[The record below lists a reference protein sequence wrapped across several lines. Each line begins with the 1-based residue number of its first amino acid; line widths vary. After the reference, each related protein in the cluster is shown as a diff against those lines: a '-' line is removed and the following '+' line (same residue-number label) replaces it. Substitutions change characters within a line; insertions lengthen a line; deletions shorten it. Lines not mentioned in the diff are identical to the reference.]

1 MRACGETTEQV
12 RRGGLKG
19 VTAVWRSI
27 QDTFALTDQGMKDF
41 MRGAGFCA
49 LANLMLMLPIVV
61 LYFTARGFIRY
72 LDDPSVGL
80 PDMALFAVAIVAALV
95 VMFVTQMWEYRATYT
110 AVYQE
115 SARKR
120 IAIAERL
127 RLLPLSFFGKRDLAD
142 LTSVIMKD
150 CSDQERLFSHTMP
163 QIFGMGASTLVFAA
177 MMFAF
182 DWRLAASALWPI
194 PVALTALLLTARIQ
208 KSHTAKKNAASLSF
222 ADGLQE
228 YLECHREIRSLNK
241 VGVFQG
247 ELDCRIDRFER
258 EKIDA
263 ELAMGVAVCSAQG
276 FLRLGIASVIVV
288 GTMLL
293 VTGQVDFLVF
303 FVYLLAVTRVYDPI
317 NVVLQAVA
325 ELMDMSL
332 SLERMRAIENEPVQ
346 TGSTSF
352 EPQGYD
358 VVFEDVGFAYAD
370 GEDVLG
376 SVSFKAREG
385 QVTALVGASG
395 SGKSTAVKLASR
407 FWDVSSGTVFVGGV
421 DVSTVDPETLLS
433 AFSEVFQD
441 VVLFDDTVRENIR
454 LGRKDATNE
463 EVLAAARAA
472 RCDEFV
478 ERLPNG
484 YDTMI
489 GENGSRLSGGER
501 QRISIARALL
511 KDAPIVL
518 LDEATA
524 SLDVENETYVQAA
537 LSELLQG
544 KTVLVIA
551 HRMRTVDNADK
562 IVVLEGGCVVEQ
574 GSPAELREKPD
585 GRYRRMLELQR
596 ESEVWAL

>member
-1 MRACGETTEQV
+1 
-12 RRGGLKG
+12 
-19 VTAVWRSI
+19 
-27 QDTFALTDQGMKDF
+27 MKDF

-61 LYFTARGFIRY
+61 LYFVASDFIRY
-72 LDDPSVGL
+72 LGEPAVGL
-80 PDMALFAVAIVAALV
+80 PGMALYAVGIVAALA

-110 AVYQE
+110 VVYQE

-120 IAIAERL
+120 VAIAERL

-163 QIFGMGASTLVFAA
+163 QLFGMGASTLVFAV

-194 PVALTALLLTARIQ
+194 PVALVALLLTARVQ

-222 ADGLQE
+222 VDGLQE

-241 VGVFQG
+241 VSAFQG
-247 ELDCRIDRFER
+247 ELDHCIDRFER
-258 EKIDA
+258 EKIGA

-293 VTGQVDFLVF
+293 VAGRVDFLVF

-317 NVVLQAVA
+317 NVILQAIA

-332 SLERMRAIENEPVQ
+332 SLGRMRAIENEPIQ
-346 TGSTSF
+346 TGHTSF

-358 VVFEDVGFAYAD
+358 VAFDDVGFAYAD
-370 GEDVLG
+370 GEDVLDG
-376 SVSFKAREG
+376 VSFKAREG

-407 FWDVSSGTVFVGGV
+407 FWDVSSGAVFVGGV

-433 AFSEVFQD
+433 SFSEVFQD

-454 LGRKDATNE
+454 LGKKNATDE
-463 EVLAAARAA
+463 EVLAAAKAA

-484 YDTMI
+484 YDTPI
-489 GENGSRLSGGER
+489 GENGGRLSGGER

-511 KDAPIVL
+511 KNAPIVL

-524 SLDVENETYVQAA
+524 SLDVENETQVQAA

-562 IVVLEGGCVVEQ
+562 IVVLEGGRVVEQ
-574 GSPAELREKPD
+574 GSPAELREKPE

-596 ESEVWAL
+596 ESAAWAL

>member
-1 MRACGETTEQV
+1 MTTV
-12 RRGGLKG
+12 RR
-19 VTAVWRSI
+19 RI
-27 QDTFALTDQGMKDF
+27 QDAFALTDQGMKDF
-41 MRGAGFCA
+41 IRGAGFCA

-61 LYFTARGFIRY
+61 LYFVASDFVRY
-72 LDDPSVGL
+72 LGDPAVGL
-80 PDMALFAVAIVAALV
+80 PGMTLYAVGIVAALA
-95 VMFVTQMWEYRATYT
+95 VMFVTQMWEYRGTYT
-110 AVYQE
+110 VVYQE

-120 IAIAERL
+120 ISIAERL

-163 QIFGMGASTLVFAA
+163 QIFGMGASTLVFAV

-194 PVALTALLLTARIQ
+194 PVALAALLLTARIQ

-241 VGVFQG
+241 VGAFQD

-258 EKIDA
+258 EKIGA

-288 GTMLL
+288 GTVLL
-293 VTGQVDFLVF
+293 VAGQVDFLVF

-317 NVVLQAVA
+317 NVILQAIA

-332 SLERMRAIENEPVQ
+332 SLERMRAIENEPIQ

-352 EPQGYD
+352 EPRGYD

-376 SVSFKAREG
+376 DVSFKTREG

-407 FWDVSSGTVFVGGV
+407 FWDVNSGAVFVGGV

-454 LGRKDATNE
+454 LGKKDATNE

-524 SLDVENETYVQAA
+524 SLDVENETQVQAA
-537 LSELLQG
+537 LSELLQD

-551 HRMRTVDNADK
+551 HRMRTGDNADK
-562 IVVLEGGCVVEQ
+562 IVVLEGGRVAEQ

-585 GRYRRMLELQR
+585 GKYRRMLELQR
-596 ESEVWAL
+596 ESEAWVL

>member
-1 MRACGETTEQV
+1 MW
-12 RRGGLKG
+12 RR
-19 VTAVWRSI
+19 I
-27 QDTFALTDQGMKDF
+27 QDAFALTDQGMKDF

-61 LYFTARGFIRY
+61 LYFTASDFIRY
-72 LDDPSVGL
+72 LGDPAVGL
-80 PDMALFAVAIVAALV
+80 PSMALYAVGIVAALA
-95 VMFVTQMWEYRATYT
+95 VMFVTQMWEYRGTYT
-110 AVYQE
+110 VVYQE

-127 RLLPLSFFGKRDLAD
+127 RLLPLSFFGKRDLSD

-163 QIFGMGASTLVFAA
+163 QIFGMGASTLVFAV

-194 PVALTALLLTARIQ
+194 PVALVALLLTARVQ

-241 VGVFQG
+241 VSAFQG
-247 ELDCRIDRFER
+247 ELDRCIDCFER

-293 VTGQVDFLVF
+293 VAGQIDFLVF

-317 NVVLQAVA
+317 NVILQAIA

-332 SLERMRAIENEPVQ
+332 SLERMRAIENEPIQ
-346 TGSTSF
+346 TGRTSF

-358 VVFEDVGFAYAD
+358 VVFDDVGFSYAD
-370 GEDVLG
+370 GEDVLD

-407 FWDVSSGTVFVGGV
+407 FWDVSSGAVFVGGV

-441 VVLFDDTVRENIR
+441 VVLFDGTVRENIR
-454 LGRKDATNE
+454 LGKKDATNE
-463 EVLAAARAA
+463 EVLAASRAA

-524 SLDVENETYVQAA
+524 SLDVENETQVQAA
-537 LSELLQG
+537 LSELLQD

-562 IVVLEGGCVVEQ
+562 IVVLEDGRVAEQ
-574 GSPAELREKPD
+574 GSPAELRERPE
-585 GRYRRMLELQR
+585 GEYRRMLELQR
-596 ESEVWAL
+596 ESGAWTL

>member
-1 MRACGETTEQV
+1 
-12 RRGGLKG
+12 
-19 VTAVWRSI
+19 
-27 QDTFALTDQGMKDF
+27 MKDF

-61 LYFTARGFIRY
+61 LYFVASDFVRY
-72 LDDPSVGL
+72 LGDPAVGL
-80 PDMALFAVAIVAALV
+80 PGMALYAVGIVAALA

-110 AVYQE
+110 VVYQE

-194 PVALTALLLTARIQ
+194 PVALVALLLTARVQ

-222 ADGLQE
+222 VDGLQE

-241 VGVFQG
+241 VGAFQSDLG
-247 ELDCRIDRFER
+247 RRIDRFER

-293 VTGQVDFLVF
+293 VTGRVDFLVF

-317 NVVLQAVA
+317 NVILQAVA

-332 SLERMRAIENEPVQ
+332 SLGRMRAIENEPIQ
-346 TGSTSF
+346 TGHTSF

-358 VVFEDVGFAYAD
+358 VVFDDVGFAYAD
-370 GEDVLG
+370 GEDVLDG
-376 SVSFKAREG
+376 VSFTAREG

-407 FWDVSSGTVFVGGV
+407 FWDVSSGAVFVGGV

-433 AFSEVFQD
+433 SFSEVFQD

-454 LGRKDATNE
+454 LGKKNATDE
-463 EVLAAARAA
+463 EVLAAAKAA

-484 YDTMI
+484 YDTLI
-489 GENGSRLSGGER
+489 GENGGRLSGGER

-511 KDAPIVL
+511 KNAPIVL

-524 SLDVENETYVQAA
+524 SLDVENETQVQAA

-562 IVVLEGGCVVEQ
+562 IVVLEGGRVVEQ
-574 GSPAELREKPD
+574 GSPAELREKPE

-596 ESEVWAL
+596 ESAAWAL

>member
-1 MRACGETTEQV
+1 M
-12 RRGGLKG
+12 
-19 VTAVWRSI
+19 TAVWRRI
-27 QDTFALTDQGMKDF
+27 QDAFALTDQGMKDF
-41 MRGAGFCA
+41 IRGAGFCA

-61 LYFTARGFIRY
+61 LYFVASDFVRY
-72 LDDPSVGL
+72 LDNPSVGL
-80 PDMALFAVAIVAALV
+80 PGMALYAAGIVAALA
-95 VMFVTQMWEYRATYT
+95 VMFVTQMWEYRGTYT
-110 AVYQE
+110 VVYQE

-120 IAIAERL
+120 ISIAERL

-163 QIFGMGASTLVFAA
+163 QIFGMGASTLVFAV

-194 PVALTALLLTARIQ
+194 PVALVALLLTAHIQ
-208 KSHTAKKNAASLSF
+208 KSHTVKKNAASLSF
-222 ADGLQE
+222 ADALQE

-241 VGVFQG
+241 VGAFQD

-258 EKIDA
+258 EKIGA

-288 GTMLL
+288 GTVLL
-293 VTGQVDFLVF
+293 VAGQVDFLVF

-317 NVVLQAVA
+317 NVILQAIA

-332 SLERMRAIENEPVQ
+332 SLERMRAIENEPIQ

-407 FWDVSSGTVFVGGV
+407 FWDVSSGAILVGGV

-454 LGRKDATNE
+454 LGKKDATNE

-551 HRMRTVDNADK
+551 HRMRTIDNAD
-562 IVVLEGGCVVEQ
+562 
-574 GSPAELREKPD
+574 
-585 GRYRRMLELQR
+585 
-596 ESEVWAL
+596 

>member
-1 MRACGETTEQV
+1 MW
-12 RRGGLKG
+12 RR
-19 VTAVWRSI
+19 I
-27 QDTFALTDQGMKDF
+27 QDAFALTDQGMKDF
-41 MRGAGFCA
+41 IRGAGFCA

-61 LYFTARGFIRY
+61 LYFVASDFVRY
-72 LDDPSVGL
+72 LDNPSVGL
-80 PDMALFAVAIVAALV
+80 PGMALYAAGIVATLA
-95 VMFVTQMWEYRATYT
+95 VMFVTQMWEYRGTYT
-110 AVYQE
+110 VVYQE

-120 IAIAERL
+120 ISIAERL

-163 QIFGMGASTLVFAA
+163 QIFGMGASTLVFAV

-194 PVALTALLLTARIQ
+194 PVALVALLLTAHIQ
-208 KSHTAKKNAASLSF
+208 KSHTVKKNAASLSF
-222 ADGLQE
+222 ADALQE

-241 VGVFQG
+241 VGAFQD

-258 EKIDA
+258 EKIGA

-288 GTMLL
+288 GTVLL
-293 VTGQVDFLVF
+293 VAGQVGFLVF

-317 NVVLQAVA
+317 NVILQAIA

-332 SLERMRAIENEPVQ
+332 SLERMRAIENEPIQ

-407 FWDVSSGTVFVGGV
+407 FWDVSSGAIFVGGV

-454 LGRKDATNE
+454 LGKKDATNE

-596 ESEVWAL
+596 ESEAWVL

>member
-1 MRACGETTEQV
+1 
-12 RRGGLKG
+12 
-19 VTAVWRSI
+19 
-27 QDTFALTDQGMKDF
+27 MKDF

-61 LYFTARGFIRY
+61 LYFVASDFVRY
-72 LDDPSVGL
+72 LGDPAVGL
-80 PDMALFAVAIVAALV
+80 PGMTLYAVGIVAALA

-110 AVYQE
+110 VVYQE

-163 QIFGMGASTLVFAA
+163 QIFGMGASTLVFAV

-194 PVALTALLLTARIQ
+194 PVALVALLLTARVQ

-222 ADGLQE
+222 VDGLQE

-241 VGVFQG
+241 VSAFQG
-247 ELDCRIDRFER
+247 ELDRRIDCFER
-258 EKIDA
+258 EKIGA
-263 ELAMGVAVCSAQG
+263 ELAMGVAVCSAQS
-276 FLRLGIASVIVV
+276 FLCLGIASVIVA

-293 VTGQVDFLVF
+293 VAGQVDFLVF

-317 NVVLQAVA
+317 NVILQAIA

-332 SLERMRAIENEPVQ
+332 SLERMRAIENEPIQ
-346 TGSTSF
+346 TGRTSF

-358 VVFEDVGFAYAD
+358 VVFDDVGFAYAD
-370 GEDVLG
+370 GEDVLNG
-376 SVSFKAREG
+376 VSFRAREG

-407 FWDVSSGTVFVGGV
+407 FWDVSSGAVFVGGV
-421 DVSTVDPETLLS
+421 DVSSVDPETLLS
-433 AFSEVFQD
+433 SFSEVFQD

-454 LGRKDATNE
+454 LGKKDATNE
-463 EVLAAARAA
+463 EVLAAAKAA
-472 RCDEFV
+472 RCDEFA

-511 KDAPIVL
+511 KNAPIVL

-524 SLDVENETYVQAA
+524 SLAVENETQVQAA

-562 IVVLEGGCVVEQ
+562 IVVLEGGRVAEQ
-574 GSPAELREKPD
+574 GSPAELREKPE

-596 ESEVWAL
+596 ESAAWAL

>member
-1 MRACGETTEQV
+1 MV
-12 RRGGLKG
+12 
-19 VTAVWRSI
+19 AVWRRI
-27 QDTFALTDQGMKDF
+27 QDAFALTDQGMKDF

-61 LYFTARGFIRY
+61 LYFVASDFIGC
-72 LDDPSVGL
+72 LGDPAACLPSMAPYVVG
-80 PDMALFAVAIVAALV
+80 IVAALA

-110 AVYQE
+110 VVYEE

-194 PVALTALLLTARIQ
+194 PVALAALLLTARVQ

-222 ADGLQE
+222 VDGLQE

-241 VGVFQG
+241 VGAFQSDLG
-247 ELDCRIDRFER
+247 RRIDRFER

-293 VTGQVDFLVF
+293 VTGRVDFLVF

-317 NVVLQAVA
+317 NVILQAVA

-332 SLERMRAIENEPVQ
+332 SLKRMRAIENEPIQ

-358 VVFEDVGFAYAD
+358 VAFDDVGFAYAD
-370 GEDVLG
+370 GEDVLDG
-376 SVSFKAREG
+376 VSFTAREG

-407 FWDVSSGTVFVGGV
+407 FWDVSSGAVFVGGI

-433 AFSEVFQD
+433 SFSEVFQD
-441 VVLFDDTVRENIR
+441 VVLFDGTVRENIR
-454 LGRKDATNE
+454 LGKKNATDE
-463 EVLAAARAA
+463 EVLAAAKVA

-484 YDTMI
+484 YDTLI
-489 GENGSRLSGGER
+489 GENGGRLSGGER

-511 KDAPIVL
+511 KNAPIVL

-524 SLDVENETYVQAA
+524 SLDVENETQVQAA

-562 IVVLEGGCVVEQ
+562 IVVLEGGRVVEQ

-596 ESEVWAL
+596 ESDAWAL

>member
-1 MRACGETTEQV
+1 MW
-12 RRGGLKG
+12 RR
-19 VTAVWRSI
+19 I
-27 QDTFALTDQGMKDF
+27 QDAFALTDQGMKDF

-61 LYFTARGFIRY
+61 LYFAASDFIRY
-72 LDDPSVGL
+72 LDDPSAGL
-80 PDMALFAVAIVAALV
+80 PGMALYAAGIVAALV
-95 VMFVTQMWEYRATYT
+95 VMFVTQMREYRATYS

-127 RLLPLSFFGKRDLAD
+127 RLLPLSFFGRRDLSD

-194 PVALTALLLTARIQ
+194 PVALVALLLTARVQ

-222 ADGLQE
+222 VDGLQE

-241 VGVFQG
+241 VGAFQSDLG
-247 ELDCRIDRFER
+247 RRIDRFER
-258 EKIDA
+258 EKIGA

-293 VTGQVDFLVF
+293 VTGRVDFLVF

-317 NVVLQAVA
+317 NVILQAIA

-332 SLERMRAIENEPVQ
+332 SLGRMRAIENEPIQ
-346 TGSTSF
+346 TGHTSF

-358 VVFEDVGFAYAD
+358 VAFDDVGFAYAD
-370 GEDVLG
+370 GEDVLDG
-376 SVSFKAREG
+376 VSFTAREG

-407 FWDVSSGTVFVGGV
+407 FWDVSSGAVFVGGV

-433 AFSEVFQD
+433 SFSEVFQD

-454 LGRKDATNE
+454 LGKKDATNE

-562 IVVLEGGCVVEQ
+562 IVVLEGGSVVEQ
-574 GSPAELREKPD
+574 GSPAELREKPE

-596 ESEVWAL
+596 ESAAWAL

>member
-1 MRACGETTEQV
+1 
-12 RRGGLKG
+12 
-19 VTAVWRSI
+19 
-27 QDTFALTDQGMKDF
+27 MKDF
-41 MRGAGFCA
+41 VRGAGFCA

-61 LYFTARGFIRY
+61 LYFVASDFIRY
-72 LDDPSVGL
+72 LGDPAAGL
-80 PDMALFAVAIVAALV
+80 PGMAPYAAGIVAALA
-95 VMFVTQMWEYRATYT
+95 VMSVTQMWEYRATYT
-110 AVYQE
+110 VVYRE

-194 PVALTALLLTARIQ
+194 PVALAALLLTARVQ
-208 KSHTAKKNAASLSF
+208 KSHTAKKNAASLSL

-241 VGVFQG
+241 VGTFQG
-247 ELDCRIDRFER
+247 DLGRRIDRFER
-258 EKIDA
+258 EKIGA

-317 NVVLQAVA
+317 NVILQATA

-346 TGSTSF
+346 MGSTSF
-352 EPQGYD
+352 KPQGYD
-358 VVFEDVGFAYAD
+358 VVFDDVGFAYAD
-370 GEDVLG
+370 GEDVLDG
-376 SVSFKAREG
+376 VSFTAQEG

-407 FWDVSSGTVFVGGV
+407 FWDVSSGAVYVGGV
-421 DVSTVDPETLLS
+421 DVSSIDPETLLS

-441 VVLFDDTVRENIR
+441 VVLFDGTVRENIR
-454 LGRKDATNE
+454 LGKKDATNE
-463 EVLAAARAA
+463 EVLAAAKAA

-478 ERLPNG
+478 ERLPEG

-524 SLDVENETYVQAA
+524 SLDVENETQVQAA

-562 IVVLEGGCVVEQ
+562 IVVLEGGRVVEQ
-574 GSPAELREKPD
+574 GSPAELRDKPE

-596 ESEVWAL
+596 ESAAWAL

>member
-1 MRACGETTEQV
+1 MTTV
-12 RRGGLKG
+12 RRRL
-19 VTAVWRSI
+19 
-27 QDTFALTDQGMKDF
+27 QDIFALTDQGMKDF

-61 LYFTARGFIRY
+61 LYFVASDFIRY
-72 LDDPSVGL
+72 LGEPAVGL
-80 PDMALFAVAIVAALV
+80 PGMALYTVGIVAALA
-95 VMFVTQMWEYRATYT
+95 VMFITQMWEYRATYT
-110 AVYQE
+110 VVYQE

-163 QIFGMGASTLVFAA
+163 QLFGMGASTLVFAV

-194 PVALTALLLTARIQ
+194 PVALAALLLTARVQ

-222 ADGLQE
+222 VDGLQE

-241 VGVFQG
+241 VSAFQG
-247 ELDCRIDRFER
+247 ELDHCIDRFER
-258 EKIDA
+258 EKIGA

-293 VTGQVDFLVF
+293 VAGRVDFLVF

-317 NVVLQAVA
+317 NVILQAIA

-332 SLERMRAIENEPVQ
+332 SLGRMRAIENEPIQ
-346 TGSTSF
+346 TGHTSF

-358 VVFEDVGFAYAD
+358 VVFDDVGFAYAD
-370 GEDVLG
+370 GEDVLDG
-376 SVSFKAREG
+376 VSFTAREG

-407 FWDVSSGTVFVGGV
+407 FWDVSSGAVFVGGV

-433 AFSEVFQD
+433 SFSEVFQD

-454 LGRKDATNE
+454 LGKKNATDE
-463 EVLAAARAA
+463 EVLAAAKAA

-484 YDTMI
+484 YDTLI
-489 GENGSRLSGGER
+489 GENGGRLSGGER

-511 KDAPIVL
+511 KNAPIVL

-524 SLDVENETYVQAA
+524 SLDVENETQVQAA

-562 IVVLEGGCVVEQ
+562 IVVLEGGRVVEQ
-574 GSPAELREKPD
+574 GSPAELREKPE

-596 ESEVWAL
+596 ESAAWAL

>member
-1 MRACGETTEQV
+1 
-12 RRGGLKG
+12 
-19 VTAVWRSI
+19 
-27 QDTFALTDQGMKDF
+27 MKDF

-61 LYFTARGFIRY
+61 LYFVASDFIGC
-72 LDDPSVGL
+72 LGDPAACLPSMAPYVVG
-80 PDMALFAVAIVAALV
+80 IVAALS

-110 AVYQE
+110 VVYKE

-163 QIFGMGASTLVFAA
+163 QIFGMGASTLVFAV

-194 PVALTALLLTARIQ
+194 PVALVALLLTARVQ

-222 ADGLQE
+222 VDGLQE

-241 VGVFQG
+241 VGAFQSDLG
-247 ELDCRIDRFER
+247 RRIDRFER
-258 EKIDA
+258 EKIGA

-293 VTGQVDFLVF
+293 VAGRVDFLVF

-317 NVVLQAVA
+317 NVILQAIA

-332 SLERMRAIENEPVQ
+332 SLGRMRAIENEPIQ
-346 TGSTSF
+346 TGHTSF

-358 VVFEDVGFAYAD
+358 VAFDDVGFAYAD
-370 GEDVLG
+370 GEDVLDG
-376 SVSFKAREG
+376 VSFTAREG

-407 FWDVSSGTVFVGGV
+407 FWDVSSGAVFVGGI

-454 LGRKDATNE
+454 LGKKNATDE
-463 EVLAAARAA
+463 EVLAAAKAA

-484 YDTMI
+484 YDTLI
-489 GENGSRLSGGER
+489 GENGGRLSGGER

-511 KDAPIVL
+511 KNAPIVL

-524 SLDVENETYVQAA
+524 SLDVENETHVQAA

-562 IVVLEGGCVVEQ
+562 IVVLEGGRVVEQ
-574 GSPAELREKPD
+574 GSPAELREKPE

-596 ESEVWAL
+596 ESAAWAL

>member
-1 MRACGETTEQV
+1 
-12 RRGGLKG
+12 
-19 VTAVWRSI
+19 
-27 QDTFALTDQGMKDF
+27 MKDF

-61 LYFTARGFIRY
+61 LYFVASDFVRY
-72 LDDPSVGL
+72 LGEPAVGL
-80 PDMALFAVAIVAALV
+80 PGMALYAVGIVAALA

-110 AVYQE
+110 VVYQE

-163 QIFGMGASTLVFAA
+163 QLFGMGASTLVFAV

-194 PVALTALLLTARIQ
+194 PVALVALLLTARVQ

-222 ADGLQE
+222 VDGLQE

-241 VGVFQG
+241 VSAFQG
-247 ELDCRIDRFER
+247 ELDHCIDRFER
-258 EKIDA
+258 EKIGA

-293 VTGQVDFLVF
+293 VAGRVDFLVF

-317 NVVLQAVA
+317 NVILQAIA

-332 SLERMRAIENEPVQ
+332 SLGRMRAIENEPIQ
-346 TGSTSF
+346 TGHTSF

-358 VVFEDVGFAYAD
+358 VAFDDVGFAYAD
-370 GEDVLG
+370 GEDVLDG
-376 SVSFKAREG
+376 VSFKAREG

-407 FWDVSSGTVFVGGV
+407 FWDVSSGAVFVGGV

-433 AFSEVFQD
+433 SFSEVFQD

-454 LGRKDATNE
+454 LGKKNATDE
-463 EVLAAARAA
+463 EVLAAAKAA

-484 YDTMI
+484 YDTLI
-489 GENGSRLSGGER
+489 GENGGRLSGGER

-511 KDAPIVL
+511 KNAPIVL

-524 SLDVENETYVQAA
+524 SLDVENETQVQAA
-537 LSELLQG
+537 LSELLQD

-562 IVVLEGGCVVEQ
+562 IVVLEGGRVVEQ
-574 GSPAELREKPD
+574 GSPAELREKPE

-596 ESEVWAL
+596 ESAAWAL

>member
-1 MRACGETTEQV
+1 
-12 RRGGLKG
+12 
-19 VTAVWRSI
+19 
-27 QDTFALTDQGMKDF
+27 MKDF

-61 LYFTARGFIRY
+61 LYFVASDFVRY
-72 LDDPSVGL
+72 LGDPAVGL
-80 PDMALFAVAIVAALV
+80 PGMALYAVGIVAALA

-110 AVYQE
+110 VVYQE

-194 PVALTALLLTARIQ
+194 PVALVALLLTARVQ

-222 ADGLQE
+222 VDGLQE

-241 VGVFQG
+241 VGAFQSDLG
-247 ELDCRIDRFER
+247 RRIDRFER
-258 EKIDA
+258 EKIGA

-293 VTGQVDFLVF
+293 VTGRVDFLVF

-317 NVVLQAVA
+317 NVILQAVA

-332 SLERMRAIENEPVQ
+332 SLKRMRAIENEPIQ

-358 VVFEDVGFAYAD
+358 VAFDDVGFAYAD
-370 GEDVLG
+370 GEDVLDG
-376 SVSFKAREG
+376 VSFTAREG

-407 FWDVSSGTVFVGGV
+407 FWDVSSGAVFVGGV

-433 AFSEVFQD
+433 SFSEVFQD

-454 LGRKDATNE
+454 LGKKNATDE

-562 IVVLEGGCVVEQ
+562 IVVLEGGRVVEQ
-574 GSPAELREKPD
+574 GSPAELREKPE

-596 ESEVWAL
+596 ESAAWAL

>member
-1 MRACGETTEQV
+1 
-12 RRGGLKG
+12 
-19 VTAVWRSI
+19 
-27 QDTFALTDQGMKDF
+27 MKDF

-61 LYFTARGFIRY
+61 LYFAASDFIRY

-80 PDMALFAVAIVAALV
+80 PGMALYAAGIVAALV
-95 VMFVTQMWEYRATYT
+95 VMFVTQMWEYRATYST
-110 AVYQE
+110 VYQE

-127 RLLPLSFFGKRDLAD
+127 RLLPLSFFGRRDLSD

-194 PVALTALLLTARIQ
+194 PVALAALLLTGRIQ

-241 VGVFQG
+241 VGVIQG

-258 EKIDA
+258 EKVDA

-352 EPQGYD
+352 EPQGHD

-370 GEDVLG
+370 GEDVLS

-407 FWDVSSGTVFVGGV
+407 FWDVSSGAIFVGGV

-454 LGRKDATNE
+454 LGKKDATNE

-585 GRYRRMLELQR
+585 GRYRRMLELQC
-596 ESEVWAL
+596 ESEAWVL

>member
-1 MRACGETTEQV
+1 
-12 RRGGLKG
+12 
-19 VTAVWRSI
+19 
-27 QDTFALTDQGMKDF
+27 MKDF

-61 LYFTARGFIRY
+61 LYFVASDFIRY
-72 LDDPSVGL
+72 LGEPAVGL
-80 PDMALFAVAIVAALV
+80 PGMALYAVGIVAALA

-110 AVYQE
+110 VVYQE

-127 RLLPLSFFGKRDLAD
+127 RLLPLSLFGKRDLAD

-163 QIFGMGASTLVFAA
+163 QLFGMGASTLVFAV

-194 PVALTALLLTARIQ
+194 PIALAALLLTARVQ

-222 ADGLQE
+222 VDGLQE

-241 VGVFQG
+241 VSAFQG
-247 ELDCRIDRFER
+247 ELDHCIDRFER
-258 EKIDA
+258 EKIGA

-293 VTGQVDFLVF
+293 VAGRVDFLVF

-317 NVVLQAVA
+317 NVILQAIA

-332 SLERMRAIENEPVQ
+332 SLGRMRAIENEPIQ
-346 TGSTSF
+346 TGRTSF

-358 VVFEDVGFAYAD
+358 VVFDDVCFAYAD
-370 GEDVLG
+370 GEDVLDG
-376 SVSFKAREG
+376 VSFTAREG

-407 FWDVSSGTVFVGGV
+407 FWDVSSGAVFVGGV

-433 AFSEVFQD
+433 SFSEVFQD

-454 LGRKDATNE
+454 LGKKNATDE
-463 EVLAAARAA
+463 EVLAAAKAA

-484 YDTMI
+484 YDTLI
-489 GENGSRLSGGER
+489 GENGGRLSGGER

-511 KDAPIVL
+511 KNAPIVL

-524 SLDVENETYVQAA
+524 SLDVENETQVQAA

-562 IVVLEGGCVVEQ
+562 IVVLEGGRVVEQ
-574 GSPAELREKPD
+574 GSPAELREKPE

-596 ESEVWAL
+596 ESAAWAL

>member
-1 MRACGETTEQV
+1 
-12 RRGGLKG
+12 
-19 VTAVWRSI
+19 
-27 QDTFALTDQGMKDF
+27 MKDF
-41 MRGAGFCA
+41 IRGAGFCA

-61 LYFTARGFIRY
+61 LYFVASDFIRY
-72 LDDPSVGL
+72 LDNPSVGL
-80 PDMALFAVAIVAALV
+80 PGMALYAAGIVAALA
-95 VMFVTQMWEYRATYT
+95 VMFVTQMWEYRGTYT
-110 AVYQE
+110 VVYQE

-120 IAIAERL
+120 ISIAERL

-194 PVALTALLLTARIQ
+194 PVALAALLLTGRIQ

-222 ADGLQE
+222 ADALQE

-241 VGVFQG
+241 VGAFQD

-258 EKIDA
+258 EKIGA

-288 GTMLL
+288 GTVLL
-293 VTGQVDFLVF
+293 VAGQVDFLVF

-317 NVVLQAVA
+317 NVILQAIA

-332 SLERMRAIENEPVQ
+332 SLERMRAIENEPIQ

-407 FWDVSSGTVFVGGV
+407 FWDASSGAIFVGGV

-454 LGRKDATNE
+454 LGKKDATNE

-574 GSPAELREKPD
+574 GSPAELREKLD

-596 ESEVWAL
+596 ESEAWVL

>member
-1 MRACGETTEQV
+1 M
-12 RRGGLKG
+12 
-19 VTAVWRSI
+19 TAVWRRI
-27 QDTFALTDQGMKDF
+27 QDAFALTDQGMKDF

-61 LYFTARGFIRY
+61 LYFVASDFIRY
-72 LDDPSVGL
+72 LDNPSVGL
-80 PDMALFAVAIVAALV
+80 PGMALYAAGIVAALA
-95 VMFVTQMWEYRATYT
+95 VMFVTQMWEYRGTYT
-110 AVYQE
+110 VVYQE

-120 IAIAERL
+120 ISIAERL

-163 QIFGMGASTLVFAA
+163 QIFGMGASTLVFAV

-194 PVALTALLLTARIQ
+194 PVALVALLLTAHIQ

-222 ADGLQE
+222 ADALQE

-241 VGVFQG
+241 VGAFQD

-258 EKIDA
+258 EKIGA

-288 GTMLL
+288 GTVLL
-293 VTGQVDFLVF
+293 VAGQVDFLVF

-317 NVVLQAVA
+317 NVILQAIA

-332 SLERMRAIENEPVQ
+332 SLERMRAIENEPIQ

-407 FWDVSSGTVFVGGV
+407 FWDASSGAIFVGGV

-454 LGRKDATNE
+454 LGKKDATNE

-484 YDTMI
+484 YDAMI

-596 ESEVWAL
+596 ESEAWVL

>member
-1 MRACGETTEQV
+1 
-12 RRGGLKG
+12 
-19 VTAVWRSI
+19 
-27 QDTFALTDQGMKDF
+27 MKDF

-61 LYFTARGFIRY
+61 LYFVASDFVRY
-72 LDDPSVGL
+72 LGEPAVGL
-80 PDMALFAVAIVAALV
+80 PGMALYAVGIVAALA

-110 AVYQE
+110 VVYQE

-194 PVALTALLLTARIQ
+194 PVALVALLLTARVQ

-222 ADGLQE
+222 VDGLQE

-241 VGVFQG
+241 VGAFQSDLG
-247 ELDCRIDRFER
+247 RRIDRFER
-258 EKIDA
+258 EKIGA

-293 VTGQVDFLVF
+293 VTGRVDFLVF

-317 NVVLQAVA
+317 NVILQAVA

-332 SLERMRAIENEPVQ
+332 SLKRMRAIENEPIQ

-358 VVFEDVGFAYAD
+358 VAFDDVGFAYAD
-370 GEDVLG
+370 GEDVLDG
-376 SVSFKAREG
+376 VSFTAREG

-407 FWDVSSGTVFVGGV
+407 FWDVSSGAVFVGGV

-433 AFSEVFQD
+433 SFSEVFQD

-454 LGRKDATNE
+454 LGKKNATDE

-478 ERLPNG
+478 GRLPNG

-524 SLDVENETYVQAA
+524 SLDVENETQVQAA

-562 IVVLEGGCVVEQ
+562 IVVLEGGSVVEQ
-574 GSPAELREKPD
+574 GSPAELREKPE

-596 ESEVWAL
+596 ESAAWAL

>member
-1 MRACGETTEQV
+1 MW
-12 RRGGLKG
+12 RR
-19 VTAVWRSI
+19 I
-27 QDTFALTDQGMKDF
+27 QDAFALTDQGMKDF
-41 MRGAGFCA
+41 IRGAGFCA

-61 LYFTARGFIRY
+61 LYFVASDFIRY
-72 LDDPSVGL
+72 LDNPSVGL
-80 PDMALFAVAIVAALV
+80 PGMALYAAGIVAALA
-95 VMFVTQMWEYRATYT
+95 VMFVTQMWEYRGTYT
-110 AVYQE
+110 VVYQE

-120 IAIAERL
+120 ISIAERL

-150 CSDQERLFSHTMP
+150 CSDQEHLFSHTMP
-163 QIFGMGASTLVFAA
+163 QIFGMGASTLVFAV

-194 PVALTALLLTARIQ
+194 PVALVALLLTAHIQ

-222 ADGLQE
+222 ADALQE

-241 VGVFQG
+241 VGAFQD

-258 EKIDA
+258 EKIGA

-288 GTMLL
+288 GTVLL
-293 VTGQVDFLVF
+293 VAGQVDFLVF

-317 NVVLQAVA
+317 NVILQAIA

-332 SLERMRAIENEPVQ
+332 SLERMRAIENEPIQ

-407 FWDVSSGTVFVGGV
+407 FWDASSGAIFVGGV

-454 LGRKDATNE
+454 LGKKDATNE

-524 SLDVENETYVQAA
+524 SLDVENETYAQAA

-596 ESEVWAL
+596 ESEAWVL

>member
-1 MRACGETTEQV
+1 
-12 RRGGLKG
+12 
-19 VTAVWRSI
+19 
-27 QDTFALTDQGMKDF
+27 MKDF

-61 LYFTARGFIRY
+61 LYFVASDFVRY
-72 LDDPSVGL
+72 LGEPAIGL
-80 PDMALFAVAIVAALV
+80 PGMAPYVVGIVAALA

-110 AVYQE
+110 VVYKE

-194 PVALTALLLTARIQ
+194 PVALVALLLTARVQ
-208 KSHTAKKNAASLSF
+208 KSHTAKKNAASLLF
-222 ADGLQE
+222 VDGLQE

-241 VGVFQG
+241 VGAFQSDLG
-247 ELDCRIDRFER
+247 RRIDRFER
-258 EKIDA
+258 EKIGA

-293 VTGQVDFLVF
+293 VAGRVDFLVF

-317 NVVLQAVA
+317 NVILQAVA

-332 SLERMRAIENEPVQ
+332 SLKRMRAIENEPIQ

-358 VVFEDVGFAYAD
+358 VAFDDVGFAYAD
-370 GEDVLG
+370 GEDVLDG
-376 SVSFKAREG
+376 VSFTAREG

-407 FWDVSSGTVFVGGV
+407 FWDVSSGAVFVGGV

-433 AFSEVFQD
+433 SFSEVFQD

-454 LGRKDATNE
+454 LGKKNATDE

-524 SLDVENETYVQAA
+524 SLDVENETQVQAA

-562 IVVLEGGCVVEQ
+562 IVVLEGGSVVEQ
-574 GSPAELREKPD
+574 GSPAELREKPE

-596 ESEVWAL
+596 ESAAWAL

>member
-1 MRACGETTEQV
+1 MR
-12 RRGGLKG
+12 RRL
-19 VTAVWRSI
+19 
-27 QDTFALTDQGMKDF
+27 QDIFALTDQGMKDF

-61 LYFTARGFIRY
+61 LYFAASDFIGC
-72 LDDPSVGL
+72 LGDPAVCLPSMAPYVVG
-80 PDMALFAVAIVAALV
+80 IVAALA

-110 AVYQE
+110 VVYKE

-194 PVALTALLLTARIQ
+194 PVALAALLLTARVQ

-222 ADGLQE
+222 VDGLQE

-241 VGVFQG
+241 VSAFQG
-247 ELDCRIDRFER
+247 ELDHCIDRFER
-258 EKIDA
+258 EKIGA

-293 VTGQVDFLVF
+293 VAGRVDFLVF

-317 NVVLQAVA
+317 NVILQAIA

-332 SLERMRAIENEPVQ
+332 SLGRMRAIENEPIQ
-346 TGSTSF
+346 TGHTSF

-358 VVFEDVGFAYAD
+358 VVFDDVGFAYAD
-370 GEDVLG
+370 GEDVLDG
-376 SVSFKAREG
+376 VSFTAREG

-407 FWDVSSGTVFVGGV
+407 FWDVSSGAVFVGGV

-433 AFSEVFQD
+433 SFSEVFQD

-454 LGRKDATNE
+454 LGKKNATDE
-463 EVLAAARAA
+463 EVLAAAKAA

-484 YDTMI
+484 YDTLI
-489 GENGSRLSGGER
+489 GENGGRLSGGER

-511 KDAPIVL
+511 KNAPIVL

-524 SLDVENETYVQAA
+524 SLDVENETQVQAA

-562 IVVLEGGCVVEQ
+562 IVVLEGGRVVEQ
-574 GSPAELREKPD
+574 GSPAELREKPE

-596 ESEVWAL
+596 ESAAWAL

>member
-1 MRACGETTEQV
+1 MW
-12 RRGGLKG
+12 RR
-19 VTAVWRSI
+19 I
-27 QDTFALTDQGMKDF
+27 QDAFALTDQGMKDF

-61 LYFTARGFIRY
+61 LYFTASDFIRY
-72 LDDPSVGL
+72 LGDPAVGL
-80 PDMALFAVAIVAALV
+80 PSMALYAVGIVAALA
-95 VMFVTQMWEYRATYT
+95 VMFVTQMWEYRGTYT
-110 AVYQE
+110 VVYQE

-127 RLLPLSFFGKRDLAD
+127 RLLPLSFFGKRDLSD

-163 QIFGMGASTLVFAA
+163 QIFGMGASTLVFAV

-194 PVALTALLLTARIQ
+194 PVALVALLLTARVQ

-241 VGVFQG
+241 VSAFQG
-247 ELDCRIDRFER
+247 ELDRCIDCFER

-293 VTGQVDFLVF
+293 VAGQIDFLVF

-317 NVVLQAVA
+317 NVILQAIA

-332 SLERMRAIENEPVQ
+332 SLERMRAIENEPIQ
-346 TGSTSF
+346 TGRTSF

-370 GEDVLG
+370 GEDVLNG
-376 SVSFKAREG
+376 VSFKAREG

-407 FWDVSSGTVFVGGV
+407 FWDVSSGAVFVGGV

-433 AFSEVFQD
+433 SFSEVFQD

-454 LGRKDATNE
+454 LGKKDATDE
-463 EVLAAARAA
+463 EVLAAAKAA

-524 SLDVENETYVQAA
+524 SLDVENETQVQAA
-537 LSELLQG
+537 LSELLQD

-562 IVVLEGGCVVEQ
+562 IVVLEDGRVAEQ
-574 GSPAELREKPD
+574 GSPAELRERPE
-585 GRYRRMLELQR
+585 GEYRRMLELQR
-596 ESEVWAL
+596 ESGAWTL

>member
-1 MRACGETTEQV
+1 MW
-12 RRGGLKG
+12 RR
-19 VTAVWRSI
+19 I
-27 QDTFALTDQGMKDF
+27 QDAFALTDQGMKDF

-61 LYFTARGFIRY
+61 LYFAASDFIRY

-80 PDMALFAVAIVAALV
+80 PGMALYAAGIVAALA

-110 AVYQE
+110 VVYQE

-163 QIFGMGASTLVFAA
+163 QIFGMGASTLVFAV

-194 PVALTALLLTARIQ
+194 PVALVALLLTARVQ

-222 ADGLQE
+222 VDGLQE

-241 VGVFQG
+241 VSAFQG
-247 ELDCRIDRFER
+247 ELDHCIDRFER
-258 EKIDA
+258 EKIGA

-293 VTGQVDFLVF
+293 VAGRVDFLVF

-317 NVVLQAVA
+317 NVILQAIA

-332 SLERMRAIENEPVQ
+332 SLGRMRAIENEPVQ
-346 TGSTSF
+346 TGHTSF

-358 VVFEDVGFAYAD
+358 VVFDDVGFAYAD
-370 GEDVLG
+370 GEDVLDG
-376 SVSFKAREG
+376 VSFTAREG

-395 SGKSTAVKLASR
+395 SGKGTAVKLASR
-407 FWDVSSGTVFVGGV
+407 FWDVSSGAVFVGGV

-433 AFSEVFQD
+433 SFSEVFQD

-454 LGRKDATNE
+454 LGKKNATDE
-463 EVLAAARAA
+463 EVLAAAKAA

-484 YDTMI
+484 YDTLI
-489 GENGSRLSGGER
+489 GENGGRLSGGER

-511 KDAPIVL
+511 KNAPIVL

-524 SLDVENETYVQAA
+524 SLDVENETQVQAA

-562 IVVLEGGCVVEQ
+562 IVVLEGGRVVEQ
-574 GSPAELREKPD
+574 GSPAELREKPE

-596 ESEVWAL
+596 ESAAWAL

>member
-1 MRACGETTEQV
+1 M
-12 RRGGLKG
+12 
-19 VTAVWRSI
+19 TAVWRRI
-27 QDTFALTDQGMKDF
+27 QDAFALTDQGMKDF
-41 MRGAGFCA
+41 IRGAGFCA

-61 LYFTARGFIRY
+61 LYFVASDFIRY
-72 LDDPSVGL
+72 LDNPSVGL
-80 PDMALFAVAIVAALV
+80 PGMALYAAGIVAALA
-95 VMFVTQMWEYRATYT
+95 VMFVTQMWEYRGTYT
-110 AVYQE
+110 VVYQE

-120 IAIAERL
+120 ISIAERL

-163 QIFGMGASTLVFAA
+163 QIFGMGASTLVFAV

-194 PVALTALLLTARIQ
+194 PVALVALLLTAHIQ

-222 ADGLQE
+222 ADALQE

-241 VGVFQG
+241 VGAFQD

-258 EKIDA
+258 EKIGA
-263 ELAMGVAVCSAQG
+263 ELAMGVAVRSAQG

-288 GTMLL
+288 GTVLL
-293 VTGQVDFLVF
+293 VAGQVDFLVF

-317 NVVLQAVA
+317 NVILQAIA

-332 SLERMRAIENEPVQ
+332 SLERMRAIENEPIQ

-407 FWDVSSGTVFVGGV
+407 FWDASSGAIFVGGV

-454 LGRKDATNE
+454 LGKKDATNE

-596 ESEVWAL
+596 ESEAWVL

>member
-1 MRACGETTEQV
+1 
-12 RRGGLKG
+12 
-19 VTAVWRSI
+19 
-27 QDTFALTDQGMKDF
+27 MKDF

-61 LYFTARGFIRY
+61 LYFVASDFIRY
-72 LDDPSVGL
+72 LGEPAVGL
-80 PDMALFAVAIVAALV
+80 PGMALYAVGIVAALA

-110 AVYQE
+110 VVYKE

-194 PVALTALLLTARIQ
+194 PVALVALLLTARVQ

-222 ADGLQE
+222 VDGLQE

-241 VGVFQG
+241 VGAFQSDLG
-247 ELDCRIDRFER
+247 RRIDRFER
-258 EKIDA
+258 EKIGA

-293 VTGQVDFLVF
+293 VAGRVDFLVF
-303 FVYLLAVTRVYDPI
+303 FVSLLAVTRVYDPI
-317 NVVLQAVA
+317 NVILQAIA

-332 SLERMRAIENEPVQ
+332 SLGRMRAIENEPIQ
-346 TGSTSF
+346 TGHTSF

-358 VVFEDVGFAYAD
+358 VAFDDVGFAYAD
-370 GEDVLG
+370 GEDVLDG
-376 SVSFKAREG
+376 VSFTAREG

-407 FWDVSSGTVFVGGV
+407 FWDVSSGAVFVGGV

-433 AFSEVFQD
+433 SFSEVFQD

-454 LGRKDATNE
+454 LGKKNATDE
-463 EVLAAARAA
+463 EVLAAAKAA

-478 ERLPNG
+478 ARLPNG
-484 YDTMI
+484 YDTLI
-489 GENGSRLSGGER
+489 GENGGRLSGGER

-511 KDAPIVL
+511 KNAPIVL

-524 SLDVENETYVQAA
+524 SLDVENETQVQAA

-551 HRMRTVDNADK
+551 HRMRTVDNVDK
-562 IVVLEGGCVVEQ
+562 IVVLEGGRVVEQ
-574 GSPAELREKPD
+574 GSPAELCEKPE

-596 ESEVWAL
+596 ESAAWAL

>member
-1 MRACGETTEQV
+1 M
-12 RRGGLKG
+12 
-19 VTAVWRSI
+19 TAVWRRI
-27 QDTFALTDQGMKDF
+27 QDAFALTDQGMKDF

-61 LYFTARGFIRY
+61 LYFAASDFIRH
-72 LDDPSVGL
+72 LDDPAVGL
-80 PDMALFAVAIVAALV
+80 PDMALYAVGIVVALV

-110 AVYQE
+110 VVYQE

-194 PVALTALLLTARIQ
+194 PVALAVLLLTARIQ

-433 AFSEVFQD
+433 VFSEVFQD

-454 LGRKDATNE
+454 LGKKDATNE

-524 SLDVENETYVQAA
+524 SLDVENETHVQAA

-574 GSPAELREKPD
+574 GSPAELRGKPD
-585 GRYRRMLELQR
+585 GRYRRMLELQH
-596 ESEVWAL
+596 ESEAWVL

>member
-1 MRACGETTEQV
+1 
-12 RRGGLKG
+12 
-19 VTAVWRSI
+19 
-27 QDTFALTDQGMKDF
+27 MKDF

-61 LYFTARGFIRY
+61 LYFVASDFVRY
-72 LDDPSVGL
+72 LGDPAVGL
-80 PDMALFAVAIVAALV
+80 PGMALYAVGIVAALA

-110 AVYQE
+110 VVYQE

-194 PVALTALLLTARIQ
+194 PVALVALLLTARVQ

-222 ADGLQE
+222 VDGLQE

-241 VGVFQG
+241 VGAFQSDLG
-247 ELDCRIDRFER
+247 RRIDRFER

-293 VTGQVDFLVF
+293 VTGRVDFLVF

-317 NVVLQAVA
+317 NVILQAVA

-332 SLERMRAIENEPVQ
+332 SLGRMRAIENEPIQ
-346 TGSTSF
+346 TGHTSF

-358 VVFEDVGFAYAD
+358 VVFDDVGFAYAD
-370 GEDVLG
+370 GEDVLDG
-376 SVSFKAREG
+376 VSFKAREG

-407 FWDVSSGTVFVGGV
+407 FWDVSSGAVFVGGV

-433 AFSEVFQD
+433 SFSEVFQD

-454 LGRKDATNE
+454 LGKKNATDE
-463 EVLAAARAA
+463 EVLAAAKVA

-484 YDTMI
+484 YDTLI
-489 GENGSRLSGGER
+489 GENGGRLSGGER

-511 KDAPIVL
+511 KNAPIVL

-524 SLDVENETYVQAA
+524 SLDVENETQVQAA

-562 IVVLEGGCVVEQ
+562 IVVLEGGRVVEQ
-574 GSPAELREKPD
+574 GSPAELREKPE

-596 ESEVWAL
+596 ESAAWAL

>member
-1 MRACGETTEQV
+1 M
-12 RRGGLKG
+12 
-19 VTAVWRSI
+19 TAVWRRI
-27 QDTFALTDQGMKDF
+27 QDAFALTDQGMKDF
-41 MRGAGFCA
+41 IRGAGFCA

-61 LYFTARGFIRY
+61 LYFVASDFVRY
-72 LDDPSVGL
+72 LDNPSVGL
-80 PDMALFAVAIVAALV
+80 PGMALYAAGIVAALA
-95 VMFVTQMWEYRATYT
+95 VMFVTQMWEYRGTYT
-110 AVYQE
+110 VVYQE

-120 IAIAERL
+120 ISIAERL

-142 LTSVIMKD
+142 LTSVIIKD

-163 QIFGMGASTLVFAA
+163 QIFGMGASTLVFAV

-194 PVALTALLLTARIQ
+194 PVALVALLLTAHIQ

-222 ADGLQE
+222 ADALQE

-241 VGVFQG
+241 VGVFQD

-258 EKIDA
+258 EKIGA

-288 GTMLL
+288 GTVLL
-293 VTGQVDFLVF
+293 VAGQVDILVF

-317 NVVLQAVA
+317 NVILQAIA

-407 FWDVSSGTVFVGGV
+407 FLDASSGAIFVGGV

-454 LGRKDATNE
+454 LGKKDATNE

-537 LSELLQG
+537 LSELLQD

-596 ESEVWAL
+596 ESEAWVL

>member
-1 MRACGETTEQV
+1 MA
-12 RRGGLKG
+12 
-19 VTAVWRSI
+19 AVWRRI
-27 QDTFALTDQGMKDF
+27 QDAFALTDQGMKDF

-61 LYFTARGFIRY
+61 LYFVASDFVRY
-72 LDDPSVGL
+72 LGEPAIGL
-80 PDMALFAVAIVAALV
+80 PGMAPYVVGIVAALA

-110 AVYQE
+110 VVYKE

-194 PVALTALLLTARIQ
+194 PVALVALLLTARVQ

-222 ADGLQE
+222 VDGLQE

-241 VGVFQG
+241 VGAFQSDLG
-247 ELDCRIDRFER
+247 RRTDRFER
-258 EKIDA
+258 EKIGA

-293 VTGQVDFLVF
+293 VAGRVDFLVF

-317 NVVLQAVA
+317 NVILQAIA

-332 SLERMRAIENEPVQ
+332 SLGRMRAIENEPIQ

-358 VVFEDVGFAYAD
+358 VAFDDVGFAYAD
-370 GEDVLG
+370 GEDVLDG
-376 SVSFKAREG
+376 VSFTAWEG

-407 FWDVSSGTVFVGGV
+407 FWDVSSGAVFVGGV

-433 AFSEVFQD
+433 SFSEVFQD

-454 LGRKDATNE
+454 LGKKNATDE
-463 EVLAAARAA
+463 EVLAAAKVA

-484 YDTMI
+484 YDTLI
-489 GENGSRLSGGER
+489 GENGGRLSGGER

-524 SLDVENETYVQAA
+524 SLDVENETQVQAA

-562 IVVLEGGCVVEQ
+562 IVVLEGGRVVEQ
-574 GSPAELREKPD
+574 GSPAELREKPE

-596 ESEVWAL
+596 ESAAWAL

>member
-1 MRACGETTEQV
+1 
-12 RRGGLKG
+12 
-19 VTAVWRSI
+19 
-27 QDTFALTDQGMKDF
+27 MKDF
-41 MRGAGFCA
+41 MHGAGFCA

-61 LYFTARGFIRY
+61 LYFVASDFIGC
-72 LDDPSVGL
+72 LGDPAACLPSMAPYVVG
-80 PDMALFAVAIVAALV
+80 IVAALA

-110 AVYQE
+110 VVYQE

-163 QIFGMGASTLVFAA
+163 QIFGMGASTLVFAV

-182 DWRLAASALWPI
+182 DWRLAASAFWPI
-194 PVALTALLLTARIQ
+194 PVALVALLLTARVQ

-222 ADGLQE
+222 VDGLQE

-241 VGVFQG
+241 VGAFQSDLG
-247 ELDCRIDRFER
+247 RRIDRFER

-293 VTGQVDFLVF
+293 VTGRVDFLVF

-317 NVVLQAVA
+317 NVILQAVA

-332 SLERMRAIENEPVQ
+332 SLKRMRAIENEPIQ

-358 VVFEDVGFAYAD
+358 VAFDDVGFAYAD
-370 GEDVLG
+370 GEDVLDG
-376 SVSFKAREG
+376 VSFTAREG

-407 FWDVSSGTVFVGGV
+407 FWDVSSGVVFVGGI

-454 LGRKDATNE
+454 LGKKDATDE

-524 SLDVENETYVQAA
+524 SLDVENETHVQAA

-562 IVVLEGGCVVEQ
+562 IVVLEGGRVVEQ
-574 GSPAELREKPD
+574 GSPAELREKPE
-585 GRYRRMLELQR
+585 GRYRRILELQR
-596 ESEVWAL
+596 ESAAWAL

>member
-1 MRACGETTEQV
+1 MTTV
-12 RRGGLKG
+12 RRRL
-19 VTAVWRSI
+19 
-27 QDTFALTDQGMKDF
+27 QDIFALTDQGMKDF

-61 LYFTARGFIRY
+61 LYFVASDFVRY
-72 LDDPSVGL
+72 LGEPAVGL
-80 PDMALFAVAIVAALV
+80 PGMALYAVGIVAALA

-110 AVYQE
+110 VVYQE

-163 QIFGMGASTLVFAA
+163 QLFGMGASTLVFAV

-194 PVALTALLLTARIQ
+194 PVALAALLLTARVQ

-222 ADGLQE
+222 VDGLQE

-241 VGVFQG
+241 VSAFQG
-247 ELDCRIDRFER
+247 ELDHCIDRFER
-258 EKIDA
+258 EKIGA

-293 VTGQVDFLVF
+293 VAGRVDFLVF

-317 NVVLQAVA
+317 NVILQAIA

-332 SLERMRAIENEPVQ
+332 SLGRMRAIENEPIQ
-346 TGSTSF
+346 TGHTSF

-358 VVFEDVGFAYAD
+358 VAFDDVGFAYAD
-370 GEDVLG
+370 GEDVLDG
-376 SVSFKAREG
+376 VSFKAREG

-407 FWDVSSGTVFVGGV
+407 FWDVSSGAVFVGGV

-433 AFSEVFQD
+433 SFSEVFQD

-454 LGRKDATNE
+454 LGKKNATDE
-463 EVLAAARAA
+463 EVLAAAKAA

-484 YDTMI
+484 YDTLI
-489 GENGSRLSGGER
+489 GENGGRLSGGER

-511 KDAPIVL
+511 KNAPIVL

-524 SLDVENETYVQAA
+524 SLDVENETQVQAA

-562 IVVLEGGCVVEQ
+562 IVVLEGGRVVEQ
-574 GSPAELREKPD
+574 GSPAELREKPE

-596 ESEVWAL
+596 ESAAWAL

>member
-1 MRACGETTEQV
+1 MW
-12 RRGGLKG
+12 RR
-19 VTAVWRSI
+19 I
-27 QDTFALTDQGMKDF
+27 QDAFALTDQGMKDF

-61 LYFTARGFIRY
+61 LYFTASDFIRY
-72 LDDPSVGL
+72 LGDPAVGL
-80 PDMALFAVAIVAALV
+80 PSMALYAVGIVAALA
-95 VMFVTQMWEYRATYT
+95 VMFVTQMWEYRGTYT
-110 AVYQE
+110 VVYQE

-127 RLLPLSFFGKRDLAD
+127 RLLPLSFFGKRDLSD

-163 QIFGMGASTLVFAA
+163 QIFGMGASTLVFAV

-194 PVALTALLLTARIQ
+194 PVALVALLLTARVQ

-222 ADGLQE
+222 VDGLQE

-241 VGVFQG
+241 VSAFQG
-247 ELDCRIDRFER
+247 ELDRCIDCFER

-293 VTGQVDFLVF
+293 VAGQIDFLVF

-317 NVVLQAVA
+317 NVILQAIA

-332 SLERMRAIENEPVQ
+332 SLERMRAIENEPIQ
-346 TGSTSF
+346 TGRTSF

-358 VVFEDVGFAYAD
+358 VVFDDVGFSYAD
-370 GEDVLG
+370 GEDVLD

-407 FWDVSSGTVFVGGV
+407 FWDVSSGAIFVGGV

-441 VVLFDDTVRENIR
+441 VVLFDGTVRENIR
-454 LGRKDATNE
+454 LGKKDATNE

-524 SLDVENETYVQAA
+524 SLDVENETHVQAA

-574 GSPAELREKPD
+574 GSPAELREKSE
-585 GRYRRMLELQR
+585 GKYRRMLELQC
-596 ESEVWAL
+596 ESEAWVL

>member
-1 MRACGETTEQV
+1 
-12 RRGGLKG
+12 
-19 VTAVWRSI
+19 
-27 QDTFALTDQGMKDF
+27 MKDF

-61 LYFTARGFIRY
+61 LYFVASDFVRY
-72 LDDPSVGL
+72 LGEPAVGL
-80 PDMALFAVAIVAALV
+80 PGMALYAVGIVAALA

-110 AVYQE
+110 VVYQE

-163 QIFGMGASTLVFAA
+163 QLFGMGASTLVFAV

-194 PVALTALLLTARIQ
+194 PVALAALLLTARVQ

-222 ADGLQE
+222 VDGLQE

-241 VGVFQG
+241 VSAFQG
-247 ELDCRIDRFER
+247 ELDHCIDRFER
-258 EKIDA
+258 EKIGA

-293 VTGQVDFLVF
+293 VAGRVDFLVF

-317 NVVLQAVA
+317 NVILQAIA

-332 SLERMRAIENEPVQ
+332 SLGRMRAIENEPIQ
-346 TGSTSF
+346 TGLTLF

-358 VVFEDVGFAYAD
+358 VVFDDVGFAYAD
-370 GEDVLG
+370 GEDVLDG
-376 SVSFKAREG
+376 VSFKAREG

-407 FWDVSSGTVFVGGV
+407 FWDPSSGAVFVGGV

-433 AFSEVFQD
+433 SFSEVFQD

-454 LGRKDATNE
+454 LGKKNATDE
-463 EVLAAARAA
+463 EVLAAAKAA

-484 YDTMI
+484 YDTLI
-489 GENGSRLSGGER
+489 GENGGRLSGGER

-511 KDAPIVL
+511 KNAPIVL

-524 SLDVENETYVQAA
+524 SLDVENETQVQAA

-562 IVVLEGGCVVEQ
+562 IVVLEGGRVVEQ
-574 GSPAELREKPD
+574 GSPAELREKPE

-596 ESEVWAL
+596 ESAAWAL

>member
-1 MRACGETTEQV
+1 
-12 RRGGLKG
+12 
-19 VTAVWRSI
+19 
-27 QDTFALTDQGMKDF
+27 
-41 MRGAGFCA
+41 
-49 LANLMLMLPIVV
+49 MLMLPIVV
-61 LYFTARGFIRY
+61 LYFVASDFIRY
-72 LDDPSVGL
+72 LDNPSVGL
-80 PDMALFAVAIVAALV
+80 PGMALYVAGIVAALV

-110 AVYQE
+110 VVYQE

-120 IAIAERL
+120 ISIAERL

-194 PVALTALLLTARIQ
+194 PVALVVLLLTARIQ

-241 VGVFQG
+241 VSAFQG

-258 EKIDA
+258 EKIGA

-288 GTMLL
+288 GTVLL
-293 VTGQVDFLVF
+293 VAGQVDFLVF

-317 NVVLQAVA
+317 NVILQAVA

-346 TGSTSF
+346 TGSISF

-370 GEDVLG
+370 GEDVLS

-407 FWDVSSGTVFVGGV
+407 FWDVSSGAIFVGGV
-421 DVSTVDPETLLS
+421 DVSAVDPETLLS

-454 LGRKDATNE
+454 LGKKDATNE

-574 GSPAELREKPD
+574 GSPAELREKPG

-596 ESEVWAL
+596 ESEAWVL

>member
-1 MRACGETTEQV
+1 MA
-12 RRGGLKG
+12 
-19 VTAVWRSI
+19 AVWRRI
-27 QDTFALTDQGMKDF
+27 QDAFALTDQGMKDF

-61 LYFTARGFIRY
+61 LYFVASDFVRY
-72 LDDPSVGL
+72 LGDPAVGL
-80 PDMALFAVAIVAALV
+80 PGMALYAVGIVAALA

-110 AVYQE
+110 VVYQE

-194 PVALTALLLTARIQ
+194 PVALVALLLTARVQ

-222 ADGLQE
+222 VDGLQE

-241 VGVFQG
+241 VGAFQSDLG
-247 ELDCRIDRFER
+247 RRIDRFER
-258 EKIDA
+258 EKIGA

-293 VTGQVDFLVF
+293 VTGRVDFLVF

-317 NVVLQAVA
+317 NVILQAIA

-332 SLERMRAIENEPVQ
+332 SLKRMRAIENEPIQ

-358 VVFEDVGFAYAD
+358 VAFDDVGFAYAD
-370 GEDVLG
+370 GEDVLDG
-376 SVSFKAREG
+376 VSFTAREG

-407 FWDVSSGTVFVGGV
+407 FWDVSSGAVFVGGV

-433 AFSEVFQD
+433 SFSEVFQD

-454 LGRKDATNE
+454 LGKKNATDE

-524 SLDVENETYVQAA
+524 SLDVENETQVQAA

-562 IVVLEGGCVVEQ
+562 IVVLEGGRVVEQ
-574 GSPAELREKPD
+574 GSPAELREKPE

-596 ESEVWAL
+596 ESAAWAL

>member
-1 MRACGETTEQV
+1 
-12 RRGGLKG
+12 
-19 VTAVWRSI
+19 
-27 QDTFALTDQGMKDF
+27 MKDF

-61 LYFTARGFIRY
+61 LYFVASDFIGC
-72 LDDPSVGL
+72 LGDPAVCLPSMAPYVVG
-80 PDMALFAVAIVAALV
+80 IVAALA

-110 AVYQE
+110 VVYKE

-194 PVALTALLLTARIQ
+194 PVALVALLLTARVQ

-222 ADGLQE
+222 VDGLQE

-241 VGVFQG
+241 VGAFQSDLG
-247 ELDCRIDRFER
+247 RRIDRFER
-258 EKIDA
+258 EKIGA

-293 VTGQVDFLVF
+293 VAGRVDFLVF

-317 NVVLQAVA
+317 NVILQAIA

-332 SLERMRAIENEPVQ
+332 SLGRMRAIENEPIQ
-346 TGSTSF
+346 TGHTSF

-358 VVFEDVGFAYAD
+358 VAFDDVGFAYAD
-370 GEDVLG
+370 GEDVLDG
-376 SVSFKAREG
+376 VSFTAREG

-407 FWDVSSGTVFVGGV
+407 FWDVSSGAVFVGGV

-433 AFSEVFQD
+433 SFSEVFQD

-454 LGRKDATNE
+454 LGKKNATDE

-524 SLDVENETYVQAA
+524 SLDVENETQVQAA

-562 IVVLEGGCVVEQ
+562 IVVLEGGRVVEQ
-574 GSPAELREKPD
+574 GSPAELREKPE

-596 ESEVWAL
+596 ESAAWAL

>member
-1 MRACGETTEQV
+1 MA
-12 RRGGLKG
+12 
-19 VTAVWRSI
+19 AVWRRI
-27 QDTFALTDQGMKDF
+27 QDAFALTDQGMKDF

-61 LYFTARGFIRY
+61 LYFVASDFVRY
-72 LDDPSVGL
+72 LGEPAIGL
-80 PDMALFAVAIVAALV
+80 PGMVPYVVGIVAALA

-110 AVYQE
+110 VVYKE

-194 PVALTALLLTARIQ
+194 PVALVALLLTARVQ

-222 ADGLQE
+222 VDGLQE

-241 VGVFQG
+241 VGAFQSDLG
-247 ELDCRIDRFER
+247 RRIDRFER
-258 EKIDA
+258 EKIGA

-293 VTGQVDFLVF
+293 VTGRVDFLVF

-317 NVVLQAVA
+317 NVILQAIA

-332 SLERMRAIENEPVQ
+332 SLKRMRAIENEPIQ

-358 VVFEDVGFAYAD
+358 VAFDDVGFAYAD
-370 GEDVLG
+370 GEDVLDG
-376 SVSFKAREG
+376 VSFTAREG

-407 FWDVSSGTVFVGGV
+407 FWDVSSGAVFVGGV

-433 AFSEVFQD
+433 SFSEVFQD

-454 LGRKDATNE
+454 LGKKNATDE
-463 EVLAAARAA
+463 EVLVAARAA

-478 ERLPNG
+478 GRLPNG

-524 SLDVENETYVQAA
+524 SLDVENETQVQAA

-562 IVVLEGGCVVEQ
+562 IVVLEGGRVVEQ
-574 GSPAELREKPD
+574 GSPAELREKPE

-596 ESEVWAL
+596 ESAAWAL

>member
-1 MRACGETTEQV
+1 
-12 RRGGLKG
+12 
-19 VTAVWRSI
+19 
-27 QDTFALTDQGMKDF
+27 MKDF

-61 LYFTARGFIRY
+61 LYFVASDFVRY
-72 LDDPSVGL
+72 LSEPAVGL
-80 PDMALFAVAIVAALV
+80 PGMVPYVVGIVAALA

-110 AVYQE
+110 VVYKE

-194 PVALTALLLTARIQ
+194 PVALAALLLTARVQ

-222 ADGLQE
+222 VDGLQE

-241 VGVFQG
+241 VGAFQSDLG
-247 ELDCRIDRFER
+247 RRIDRFER

-293 VTGQVDFLVF
+293 VTGRVDFLVF

-317 NVVLQAVA
+317 NVILQAVA

-332 SLERMRAIENEPVQ
+332 SLKRMRAIENEPIQ

-358 VVFEDVGFAYAD
+358 VAFDDVGFAYAD
-370 GEDVLG
+370 GEDVLDG
-376 SVSFKAREG
+376 VSFTAREG

-407 FWDVSSGTVFVGGV
+407 FWDVSSGAVFVGGV

-433 AFSEVFQD
+433 SFSEVFQD

-454 LGRKDATNE
+454 LGKKNATDE
-463 EVLAAARAA
+463 EVLAAAKAA
-472 RCDEFV
+472 HCDEFV

-484 YDTMI
+484 YDTLI
-489 GENGSRLSGGER
+489 GENGGRLSGGER

-511 KDAPIVL
+511 KNAPIVL

-524 SLDVENETYVQAA
+524 SLDVENETQVQAA

-562 IVVLEGGCVVEQ
+562 IVVLEGGRVVEQ
-574 GSPAELREKPD
+574 GSPAELREKPE

-596 ESEVWAL
+596 ESAAWAL

>member
-1 MRACGETTEQV
+1 MTTV
-12 RRGGLKG
+12 RRRL
-19 VTAVWRSI
+19 
-27 QDTFALTDQGMKDF
+27 QDIFALTDQGMKDF

-61 LYFTARGFIRY
+61 LYFVASDFIRY
-72 LDDPSVGL
+72 LGEPAVGL
-80 PDMALFAVAIVAALV
+80 PGMALYTVGIVAALA
-95 VMFVTQMWEYRATYT
+95 VMFITQMWEYRATYT
-110 AVYQE
+110 VVYQE

-163 QIFGMGASTLVFAA
+163 QIFGMGASTLVFAV

-194 PVALTALLLTARIQ
+194 PVALVALLLTARVQ

-222 ADGLQE
+222 VDGLQE

-241 VGVFQG
+241 VSAFQG
-247 ELDCRIDRFER
+247 ELDRRIDRFER
-258 EKIDA
+258 EKIGA

-293 VTGQVDFLVF
+293 VAGRVDFLVF

-317 NVVLQAVA
+317 NVILQAIA

-332 SLERMRAIENEPVQ
+332 SLGRMRAIENEPIQ
-346 TGSTSF
+346 TGHTSF

-358 VVFEDVGFAYAD
+358 VAFDDVGFAYAD
-370 GEDVLG
+370 GEDVLDG
-376 SVSFKAREG
+376 VSFKAREG

-407 FWDVSSGTVFVGGV
+407 FWDVSSGAVFVGGV

-433 AFSEVFQD
+433 SFSEVFQD

-454 LGRKDATNE
+454 LGKKNATDE
-463 EVLAAARAA
+463 EVLAAAKAA

-484 YDTMI
+484 YDTLI
-489 GENGSRLSGGER
+489 GENGGRLSGGER

-511 KDAPIVL
+511 KNAPIVL

-524 SLDVENETYVQAA
+524 SLDVENETQVQAA

-562 IVVLEGGCVVEQ
+562 IVVLEGGRVVEQ
-574 GSPAELREKPD
+574 GSPAELREKPE

-596 ESEVWAL
+596 ESAAWTL